1 MSEYEAA
8 EVLNGIVGNTL
19 SAQAIFFT
27 ALSAYLAVAFTVGK
41 QLTKYQVIFVNII
54 FILMFMNMTANQY
67 GLLHGSTYYIQ
78 VVEGARAGDTDPIPN
93 MPENVNAVMFLI
105 LRSMLFIGALTFMWN
120 IRHPKAE

>member
-1 MSEYEAA
+1 MNEYEAA
-8 EVLNGIVGNTL
+8 EVLNGIVGNAL

-41 QLTKYQVIFVNII
+41 QLTRYQVIFVNIV
-54 FILMFMNMTANQY
+54 FILMFINMTVNQY
-67 GLLHGSTYYIQ
+67 SLLHGSTYYIQ

-93 MPENVNAVMFLI
+93 MPKNVNAATFLI
-105 LRSMLFIGALTFMWN
+105 LRSMLFMGALTFMWN